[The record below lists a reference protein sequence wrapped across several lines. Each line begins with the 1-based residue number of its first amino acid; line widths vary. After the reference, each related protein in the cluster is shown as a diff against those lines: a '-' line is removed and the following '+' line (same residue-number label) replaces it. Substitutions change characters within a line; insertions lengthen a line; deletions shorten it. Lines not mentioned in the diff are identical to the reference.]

1 MADTLRVSIIINNY
15 NYERFLSEAIDS
27 AINQN
32 YQNTEVIVVDDYS
45 TDNSRDVIASYGD
58 KIIPV
63 YHQENGKQA
72 AAFNSGFAVSK
83 GEIIIF
89 LDADDYLFPN
99 AVEKIIGVW
108 KPDVSKVH
116 YRLEVIDAFGKQ
128 RGFSYPQGS
137 EPLAQGEVWRTVLNI
152 GTYAGVPTSGNAISR
167 KALTQV
173 FPIPDEF

>member
-89 LDADDYLFPN
+89 LDADDYLFLM
-99 AVEKIIGVW
+99 
-108 KPDVSKVH
+108 
-116 YRLEVIDAFGKQ
+116 R
-128 RGFSYPQGS
+128 
-137 EPLAQGEVWRTVLNI
+137 
-152 GTYAGVPTSGNAISR
+152 
-167 KALTQV
+167 
-173 FPIPDEF
+173 